1 MAIGIDRAKLR
12 AAVGRYYEEP
22 IARALISLR
31 IGPNAVTLFG
41 LALAGV
47 TAYLIAI
54 DQLLWGGVLLIVSG
68 LLDSIDG
75 AVARMSGKASPAGAL
90 LDSVVDRTAE
100 GVVLFGVL
108 WLAVEQD
115 DGTLTLLTFVAFVGS
130 MLVSYVVAR
139 AQALGATRAVG
150 LMTRPERV
158 VALALGLVT
167 GYLTIAVAVIA
178 VLAPL
183 TALHRLAYGWATLRK
198 GGDSAG
204 E

>member
-1 MAIGIDRAKLR
+1 
-12 AAVGRYYEEP
+12 
-22 IARALISLR
+22 
-31 IGPNAVTLFG
+31 
-41 LALAGV
+41 
-47 TAYLIAI
+47 
-54 DQLLWGGVLLIVSG
+54 
-68 LLDSIDG
+68 
-75 AVARMSGKASPAGAL
+75 
-90 LDSVVDRTAE
+90 
-100 GVVLFGVL
+100 
-108 WLAVEQD
+108 
-115 DGTLTLLTFVAFVGS
+115 
-130 MLVSYVVAR
+130 MLVSYTVAR